1 MVDRQ
6 YVSGLV
12 KQHRVSLFIIVDAVL
27 QSVLKCNN
35 SVFQIDKIYGE
46 KKNQKKNIYIYIFD
60 KTWQFS
66 MFKNF
71 VTLSGQD
78 VVHHR

>member
-46 KKNQKKNIYIYIFD
+46 KKNQKKKKN
-60 KTWQFS
+60 WQDLAIQYVQKFCDS
-66 MFKNF
+66 
-71 VTLSGQD
+71 
-78 VVHHR
+78 